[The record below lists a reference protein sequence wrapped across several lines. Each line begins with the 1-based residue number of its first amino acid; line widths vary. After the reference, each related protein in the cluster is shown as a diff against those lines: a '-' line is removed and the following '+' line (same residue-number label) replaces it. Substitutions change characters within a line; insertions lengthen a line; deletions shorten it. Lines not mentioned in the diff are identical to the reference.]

1 MEILISKLSTLIV
14 VLSALTAVLT
24 LFVLVDCAFLYRRI
38 RAKDKKIAAKV
49 RG

>member
-38 RAKDKKIAAKV
+38 VVNQRKRNAV